1 MIMKLENEIGQ
12 ESFKSEYHKLLV
24 NVMYTS
30 SWIHDKIAAR
40 LKPYGLTPQQYN
52 ILRIL
57 RGQYPN
63 PARVQL
69 LEERMLD
76 RMSNASRLVERLR
89 QKSFVER
96 TICEKD
102 RRAVDVIITDR
113 GLKLLKLL
121 DKTEKDW
128 LKEFELI
135 NRNEAKQLNVI
146 LDTLRG

>member
-1 MIMKLENEIGQ
+1 MKLENEIGQ
-12 ESFKSEYHKLLV
+12 KSFRSEYHKLLV

-30 SWIHDKIAAR
+30 GWIHGKIAAR
-40 LKPYGLTPQQYN
+40 LKPHDLTPQQYN

-57 RGQYPN
+57 RGQYPK

-69 LEERMLD
+69 LENRMLD

-89 QKSFVER
+89 QKKFVER

-102 RRAVDVIITDR
+102 RRAVDVIITES
-113 GLKLLKLL
+113 GLKLLKLM
-121 DKTEKDW
+121 DKKEKEW

-135 NRNEAKQLNVI
+135 NQGEAKQLNI
-146 LDTLRG
+146 MLDSLRG

>member
-1 MIMKLENEIGQ
+1 MKLETEISQ

-24 NVMYTS
+24 NIIYTS
-30 SWIHDKIAAR
+30 SWIHSKIAVR
-40 LKPYGLTPQQYN
+40 LKPHGITPQQYN

-89 QKSFVER
+89 QKGLVER
-96 TICEKD
+96 TVCEND
-102 RRAVDVIITDR
+102 RRAVDVIITKQ
-113 GLKLLKLL
+113 GLSLLKLL
-121 DKTEKDW
+121 DESEKVW
-128 LKEFELI
+128 IKEFTAIDQSEVM
-135 NRNEAKQLNVI
+135 QLNNL
-146 LDTLRG
+146 LDVLRV